1 LNRIRI
7 WLVVVVALA
16 TMVLA
21 VPSASARNLEV
32 AACGTR
38 IDIGVTVFSGG
49 RVKGSG
55 SYTSQSCRPISSV
68 YLVIVENGRE
78 RASTKVTKYPPE
90 PSSLK
95 FSPKDFVCIVHNAH
109 SFKTKIKA
117 TFNDGDWESK
127 YSNTITV
134 PCG

>member
-1 LNRIRI
+1 MNRLRV

-16 TMVLA
+16 ATVLA
-21 VPSASARNLEV
+21 VPSASARNSEV

-55 SYTSQSCRPISSV
+55 SYTSQSCRPIGSV
-68 YLVIVENGRE
+68 YLVIVQNGKE
-78 RASTKVTKYPPE
+78 RSQTKVTKYPSE

-95 FSPKDFVCIVHNAH
+95 YSPKDFVCVLHNTNY
-109 SFKTKIKA
+109 FKTKIRA

-127 YSNTITV
+127 YSNTIKV